1 MRPVVSWATPA
12 AGLTGD
18 VDFIQLVLHN
28 DDTDLQVGNFV
39 TRPAIA
45 RSFQFLNRLTPN
57 YILVIDVRLLDLFD
71 DTRR

>member
-1 MRPVVSWATPA
+1 
-12 AGLTGD
+12 
-18 VDFIQLVLHN
+18 
-28 DDTDLQVGNFV
+28 V